1 MTTLA
6 ARLAAANIRRVLI
19 VDDVFDLVPLS
30 ADLTLDDQAWTSFFD
45 DALPGDHA
53 VLQELYHPYQN
64 TEATELAASNE
75 FVAVLWNNKA
85 RFRDEHIG
93 PVFERYISDMARD
106 AEYAAALRG
115 QLEDLGLECD
125 EAGRD
130 FEGKAAGVDLI
141 IIDLFLGS
149 QQDDGAIDL
158 SKSVLKKVVQSRPSQ
173 PPLVLLMSRSTRLNQ
188 KREEFRDQTGLLQ
201 SGFRV
206 VQKADLAQPA
216 RLQSILARFE
226 LHKTDFDRL
235 ALFLDQWQRGA
246 YAAVD
251 RTAAQMRELDL
262 SDIGQIRHLLL
273 AAEQEATGNYI
284 VDVFDRVLQHEVES
298 EGGLI
303 DAAIALNEVTS
314 EQYPPPH
321 LSGSLELQKLVY
333 KTLFQHTERLKLGA
347 SEGSNVSFGDV
358 LRLSER
364 VALEDIP
371 FQDLDR
377 AKVLAI
383 LTPACDLQRKG
394 AKRVLLLVGTLK
406 ALGPADW
413 KYDDSHTKTAVI
425 ELDSSRFWVQWD
437 LKHVET
443 ISHDKLD
450 AALQTGRLSI
460 VGRLREV
467 HALELQQKLLANL
480 GRIGL
485 PAAMPAAFPINV
497 EVCFAGADK
506 KPKNLVVEGLDAGGV
521 CYVGRSGSVLVL
533 TEPVCDNIQA
543 ALKNLNLDL
552 VNEVSRPAFDRL
564 RHSDDLAVIL
574 SKGLSLPNPTAQNL
588 QAIKSPSVTEGNGL
602 VVGFVAR
609 NRADDLAVPNGDLAK
624 AGIIILTRDPPKA

>member
-1 MTTLA
+1 MTSLIE
-6 ARLAAANIRRVLI
+6 RLAAANIRRVLI
-19 VDDVFDLVPLS
+19 VDDVFDPVPLS
-30 ADLTLDDQAWTSFFD
+30 ADLALDDQAWTSFFD
-45 DALPGDHA
+45 DALAEDQT
-53 VLQELYHPYQN
+53 VLQELFPAYEE
-64 TEATELAASNE
+64 TEANELATSNE
-75 FVAVLWNNKA
+75 FVALLWNNRA

-106 AEYAAALRG
+106 AEYAAGLRA
-115 QLEDLGLECD
+115 QLEALGLECS

-130 FEGKAAGVDLI
+130 FEGMAAPADLI

-149 QQDDGAIDL
+149 QQDNGAIDL
-158 SKSVLKKVVQSRPSQ
+158 SKSVLKKVVQARPAQ
-173 PPLVLLMSRSTRLNQ
+173 PPLVLLMSRSSRLNQ

-206 VQKADLAQPA
+206 VQKSDLAQPE
-216 RLQSILARFE
+216 RLQAILSRFE
-226 LHKTDFDRL
+226 LHKLDFDRL

-246 YAAVD
+246 HAAVD
-251 RTAAQMRELDL
+251 RTAAQMRQLDL

-298 EGGLI
+298 EAGLI
-303 DAAIALNEVTS
+303 DSAIALNEVTS
-314 EQYPPPH
+314 DQYPPPH
-321 LSGSLELQKLVY
+321 LSGSLELQKLVF
-333 KTLFQHTERLKLGA
+333 KTLFQHTERLKLSA

-358 LRLSER
+358 LRLNEG
-364 VALEDIP
+364 VALENVP

-377 AKVLAI
+377 TQVLAV

-394 AKRVLLLVGTLK
+394 AKRILLLTGTLK

-413 KYDDSHTKTAVI
+413 KYDDAHTKTAVI
-425 ELDSSRFWVQWD
+425 ELDSTRFWVQWD
-437 LKHVET
+437 LKFVET

-450 AALQTGRLSI
+450 AAFETGRLSI

-467 HALELQQKLLANL
+467 HALELQQKLLSNL

-485 PAAMPAAFPINV
+485 PAVMPAAFPINV
-497 EVCFAGADK
+497 EVCFTGADK
-506 KPKNLVVEGLDAGGV
+506 KPTPLVVPGLDAGGV

-543 ALKNLNLDL
+543 ALKNLNLEL
-552 VNEVSRPAFDRL
+552 VNEASRPAFDRL
-564 RHSDDLAVIL
+564 RQTDDLAVIL
-574 SKGLSLPNPTAQNL
+574 SKGLTLPNPTAQNL
-588 QAIKSPSVTEGNGL
+588 QSIKSPSVTEGNGL

-609 NRADDLAVPNGDLAK
+609 NRGDNQAVSNGDLAK
-624 AGIIILTRDPPKA
+624 AGIIILTRDLPKD